1 MRIKILNFSSL
12 LLGMLLLSTLSLGQE
27 VQEAQEVGWQTLDS
41 AQARSTHQ
49 VINLL
54 IPEALQGKSIASI
67 RFHAA
72 NGDIRMNYAK
82 LFLDDGDN
90 INVSIQRTIHSDH
103 NSRVIPVKIG
113 NRTLTKISLFYRVQ
127 QKDNVRVTLQAQLS
141 TQY

>member
-12 LLGMLLLSTLSLGQE
+12 LLGALLLSTPSLGQE
-27 VQEAQEVGWQTLDS
+27 AQEDGWQALDS

-49 VINLL
+49 MINLL
-54 IPEALQGKSIASI
+54 IPEAVQGKRIASI

-72 NGDIRMNYAK
+72 NGDIKMNYAK

-90 INVSIQRTIHSDH
+90 INVSIQKTIHSDH

-113 NRTLTKISLFYRVQ
+113 NRILTKISLFYRVQ
-127 QKDNVRVTLQAQLS
+127 QKDNVRVTLQAQLA
-141 TQY
+141 TEN